1 MKNKNLAV
9 LIILLVIGLLFG
21 SLLGELF
28 ANSLPFLSKSQQIIW
43 EPKADLNILKYDFF
57 IQVKIN
63 LASVIGL
70 IIAFWIYKKI

>member
-28 ANSLPFLSKSQQIIW
+28 ANSLPFLSIIW